1 MAEKTGHTQIGIASI
16 ILGVFGIIFYIIGW
30 FFFSFVDNRLY
41 GIIIALILS
50 ILAIVL
56 GYIAK
61 KHGDFYGNYGMILGG
76 LVIIITFIIAILT
89 TPTTVEIGQ
98 KWKAFSSFII

>member
-1 MAEKTGHTQIGIASI
+1 MNVNNEHTQLGIASI
-16 ILGVFGIIFYIIGW
+16 VLAVLGMIFYFIGW

-41 GIIIALILS
+41 GMIIGITLS

-61 KHGDFYGNYGMILGG
+61 KHGDSYGKYGMILGG
-76 LVIIITFIIAILT
+76 FVLIITVIIAILT
-89 TPTTVEIGQ
+89 TPTSVEIGYY
-98 KWKAFSSFII
+98 

>member
-1 MAEKTGHTQIGIASI
+1 MAENTEHTRIGIASI
-16 ILGVFGIIFYIIGW
+16 IFGILGLIFFIIGW

-41 GIIIALILS
+41 GMLIGLILS

-56 GYIAK
+56 GYIAN

-76 LVIIITFIIAILT
+76 FVIIITVIIAILA
-89 TPTTVEIGQ
+89 TPTSVEIG
-98 KWKAFSSFII
+98 